1 MPSRRALL
9 GGLVAAAA
17 LTACS
22 SSSHTSTSAPS
33 TSAQAATP
41 APSTT
46 AGSSSAGPS
55 SAGSSSAGA
64 ASPATTL
71 FVTGPVPAVSG
82 ATDLTKEPKVAA
94 GAGSPPATLTGQD
107 LVVGH
112 GTVAGPDA
120 TVQVQYVG
128 TLYGSGKVFDASWT
142 DSGPASFPLSG
153 VVPGF
158 KDAIVGMRVGGRREI
173 VIPPAL
179 GYGAAGSPPVIPP
192 NATLV
197 FVIDLLAVS

>member
-9 GGLVAAAA
+9 GGLAAAA
-17 LTACS
+17 LLSACS
-22 SSSHTSTSAPS
+22 SGHATSAGTTTPPS
-33 TSAQAATP
+33 TAA
-41 APSTT
+41 
-46 AGSSSAGPS
+46 
-55 SAGSSSAGA
+55 AGA
-64 ASPATTL
+64 ASSSASTL
-71 FVTGPVPAVSG
+71 FTTGPVPAVSG
-82 ATDLTKEPKVAA
+82 ATDLAHEPKVAA
-94 GAGSPPATLTGQD
+94 GTGQPPSSLTGRD

-112 GTVAGPDA
+112 GAVAGPDA

-128 TLYGSGKVFDASWT
+128 TLYQSGKVFDASWT
-142 DSGPASFPLSG
+142 DSGPATFPLNG

-158 KDAIVGMRVGGRREI
+158 KDAIVGMHVGGRREI

-192 NATLV
+192 NSTLV